1 MAFWL
6 VDKFKL
12 NKDSPIIFNT
22 YQCYLKQG
30 FNNFVIDVEQAR
42 REGFH
47 FGAKIVRGAYA
58 DQESFL
64 ASHWLSPPTQFGV
77 FHIEDSQFTGK
88 YLKFYFCPF
97 KNLVFQFYF
106 NIWIK
111 TYNLFITWVLLIH
124 VFTMEKVKNR
134 LSWNKKK

>member
-1 MAFWL
+1 MMRKFNSGRVLMILASDWQMTILFWL
-6 VDKFKL
+6 VDKSKL
-12 NKDSPIIFNT
+12 KKDSPIIFNT

-64 ASHWLSPPTQFGV
+64 SNHFWA
-77 FHIEDSQFTGK
+77 
-88 YLKFYFCPF
+88 
-97 KNLVFQFYF
+97 
-106 NIWIK
+106 
-111 TYNLFITWVLLIH
+111 
-124 VFTMEKVKNR
+124 
-134 LSWNKKK
+134 